1 MLLCWEIHKLLKGST
16 SHFGGEAFFK
26 HFWNLC
32 KIICASSWKH
42 GIIIKASWSLPIS
55 SIVCVVSQMWRAN
68 TFWRDSKGSKHI
80 SLKGWNWLQ
89 KLDTYMDIVA
99 KWIYLTKFKS
109 SCWWI
114 QSRYFHITSRA
125 GSKYFLKGLLRE
137 QTYISQRLKSTPK
150 NWIHVTAVLRNMPKN
165 RFPQYG
171 FHLSS
176 MWANYFL
183 FCKCE
188 IVWLHFVQS
197 PTWSREFCCL

>member
-1 MLLCWEIHKLLKGST
+1 MKT
-16 SHFGGEAFFK
+16 R
-26 HFWNLC
+26 
-32 KIICASSWKH
+32 
-42 GIIIKASWSLPIS
+42 IIIKASWSLPIS

-125 GSKYFLKGLLRE
+125 GSKYCLKGLLRE
-137 QTYISQRLKSTPK
+137 QTYISQRLKSTTK
-150 NWIHVTAVLRNMPKN
+150 IGYMSQQCYAICQKIVFHNMDFIYHPCEQIT
-165 RFPQYG
+165 FC
-171 FHLSS
+171 F
-176 MWANYFL
+176 ANV
-183 FCKCE
+183 K
-188 IVWLHFVQS
+188 
-197 PTWSREFCCL
+197 

>member
-1 MLLCWEIHKLLKGST
+1 MLLCWDIHKLLKGST

-26 HFWNLC
+26 HFRNLC

-99 KWIYLTKFKS
+99 KWIYPTKFKS
-109 SCWWI
+109 SFWWI

-125 GSKYFLKGLLRE
+125 GSKYCLKGLLRE
-137 QTYISQRLKSTPK
+137 QTYISQRLKSTTK
-150 NWIHVTAVLRNMPKN
+150 IGYMSQQCYAICQKIVFHNMDFIYHPCEQIT
-165 RFPQYG
+165 FC
-171 FHLSS
+171 F
-176 MWANYFL
+176 ANV
-183 FCKCE
+183 K
-188 IVWLHFVQS
+188 
-197 PTWSREFCCL
+197 